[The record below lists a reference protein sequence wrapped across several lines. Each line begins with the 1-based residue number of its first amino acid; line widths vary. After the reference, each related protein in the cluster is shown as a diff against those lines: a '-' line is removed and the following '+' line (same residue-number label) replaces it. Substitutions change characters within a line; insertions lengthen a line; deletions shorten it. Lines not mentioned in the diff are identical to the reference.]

1 MATSP
6 VSPPLDITPD
16 SSFPEL
22 TASKSLTNK
31 EGQPRKSCI
40 SFSSTTAPAR
50 PVRVPSTVSS
60 LRPKSPPLKP
70 KFERGV
76 SFDTFE
82 KKGEPTTTSY
92 TIRRKHID
100 FKRRKGTR
108 TFLCGIDDND
118 YSVYAL
124 EWLMDELVDDHDE
137 IVCLRVIDKDSPIAD
152 STSLRKKTYQEE
164 AAKLIDSIEEKNH
177 DHKVLNIILEFA
189 VGKVEKTIMRMV
201 CILTTHKHTN
211 N

>member
-1 MATSP
+1 
-6 VSPPLDITPD
+6 
-16 SSFPEL
+16 L
-22 TASKSLTNK
+22 TDK
-31 EGQPRKSCI
+31 EGQPRKSAI
-40 SFSSTTAPAR
+40 QFSSAIPPSRPVKTTPNGSFSRA
-50 PVRVPSTVSS
+50 
-60 LRPKSPPLKP
+60 KSPPLKP

-100 FKRRKGTR
+100 FKRKKGTR

-124 EWLMDELVDDHDE
+124 EWLMDEMVDDHDE

-152 STSLRKKTYQEE
+152 SNSLRKKTYQEE
-164 AAKLIDSIEEKNH
+164 ASKLIDSIEEKNH

-201 CILTTHKHTN
+201 TQPPADPQ
-211 N
+211 